1 MNAGELSGASMGS
14 LLSGPE
20 AEGLG
25 WYGHWYGHSFAETIP
40 RTDSW
45 SWAADPEDHWCG
57 GILFRVRILP
67 TERRACVMTQLV
79 SYERQS
85 RRKSSADSA
94 KPTRDQLFSNLAIV
108 ESWGCQVD
116 VPCLGQHGSHDCR
129 HCCRH
134 STICGGKSLLDLSKI
149 RTSKSTPYFFSTSH
163 FGIIVPP

>member
-67 TERRACVMTQLV
+67 TERRACAMTQLV
-79 SYERQS
+79 SYEGKSQKILRRFCRTNSWTRCFAIWPALRAGPVS
-85 RRKSSADSA
+85 RCPLPALDNTGPR
-94 KPTRDQLFSNLAIV
+94 
-108 ESWGCQVD
+108 
-116 VPCLGQHGSHDCR
+116 SHV
-129 HCCRH
+129 
-134 STICGGKSLLDLSKI
+134 TVVIAAVIAPYCGGKSLLDLG
-149 RTSKSTPYFFSTSH
+149 P
-163 FGIIVPP
+163 V

>member
-1 MNAGELSGASMGS
+1 MGS

-149 RTSKSTPYFFSTSH
+149 RTSESTPFFFSTSH
-163 FGIIVPP
+163 FGIMAPP